1 MKKLLLSLCMLVP
14 LLAASI
20 VSQAAQ
26 VSNVRFLIRYNGT
39 TCKYDVLMY
48 LETGNINTPGVN
60 VSFQAVGTNQLSLV
74 VPTGSSVGGNTG
86 GTGTVTTIPNEPRT
100 GGTVSSGVYSGGS
113 PLSWA
118 QTNRVLAPGAMSGS
132 DIYAFV
138 ANPSGAYWPQAS
150 QGDTILLF
158 SLTIVTPTANCGQ
171 GIRIWNNNQIKG
183 SPVSGGDPASS
194 ATGFS
199 GNDYNNGILIGSAIP
214 LFNGTGTPN
223 LDQAKPTVT
232 ANVTANATSIFG
244 TSSASTSSCYTITG
258 YSWTG
263 PNSYTASTQN
273 FTRTPSS
280 GNLGNYVVTVTN
292 SLGCTATAS
301 KTIVLPVH
309 LLSFNGNTEGCNAHL
324 TWEVAAGQLDL
335 EAFDVQYSSDGSHF
349 ETIGHLERNPNSDLY
364 TFSYGQAPGKGFY
377 RLMIIE
383 RSGVTEYTK
392 TISVTTDCAAA
403 PITIA
408 PNPTQGRTVVSGISA
423 GDQIKVT
430 DVLGN
435 VIANYISSGN
445 TAVVDLAIYPA
456 GIYSVLVSRNNQ
468 ILKTDKV
475 SKQ

>member
-1 MKKLLLSLCMLVP
+1 
-14 LLAASI
+14 
-20 VSQAAQ
+20 
-26 VSNVRFLIRYNGT
+26 
-39 TCKYDVLMY
+39 
-48 LETGNINTPGVN
+48 
-60 VSFQAVGTNQLSLV
+60 
-74 VPTGSSVGGNTG
+74 
-86 GTGTVTTIPNEPRT
+86 
-100 GGTVSSGVYSGGS
+100 
-113 PLSWA
+113 
-118 QTNRVLAPGAMSGS
+118 MSGS

-232 ANVTANATSIFG
+232 ASVTANASTIYCNA
-244 TSSASTSSCYTITG
+244 TATTSSCYTITG

-263 PNSYTASTQN
+263 PGGFTSSSQN
-273 FTRTPSS
+273 FTRP
-280 GNLGNYVVTVTN
+280 NVVANRGTYTVTATN
-292 SLGCTATAS
+292 SLGCTS
-301 KTIVLPVH
+301 SMPGVVLPVH

-383 RSGVTEYTK
+383 HSGVTEYTK

-408 PNPTQGRTVVSGISA
+408 PNPTQGRTVVSGIAA